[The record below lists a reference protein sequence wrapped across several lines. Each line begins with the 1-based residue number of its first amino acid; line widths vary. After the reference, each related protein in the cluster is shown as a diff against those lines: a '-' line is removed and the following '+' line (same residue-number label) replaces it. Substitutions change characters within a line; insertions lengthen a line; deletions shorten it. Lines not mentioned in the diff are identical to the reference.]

1 MELKSI
7 TWPVYWLGNLE
18 LKKEG
23 TSIYVENEYLNT
35 ETLETHISKLI
46 IDDGSVV
53 GDSLGKRR
61 LKLYRTC
68 TLFPINK
75 TIYFL
80 GDLIKLATS
89 KTWFIDNQ
97 GNTFTYRKTTRA
109 KLTCHKIKNILPA
122 IGMGA
127 VLEVEGIPQRFKVIY
142 RPFND
147 ESYVGVLTTNNSYIL
162 YGLYKEPFKNS
173 YRKI

>member
-1 MELKSI
+1 MELNLI
-7 TWPVYWLGNLE
+7 TWPVYWLGNLD

-35 ETLETHISKLI
+35 ETLETHINKLV
-46 IDDGSVV
+46 IDDVSVV
-53 GDSLGKRR
+53 GSSLGKRR
-61 LKLYRTC
+61 LKLLKTC
-68 TLFPINK
+68 NLFPISK
-75 TIYFL
+75 SLYFL
-80 GDLIKLATS
+80 GDLIKLATN
-89 KTWFIDNQ
+89 KTWFIDSR
-97 GNTFTYRKTTRA
+97 GVTFTYKKTTRA

-127 VLEVEGIPQRFKVIY
+127 ILEVEGIPQRFKVIY

-162 YGLYKEPFKNS
+162 YGLYEEPFKNS